1 MAKWVYPPSDTY
13 PVSVYLSKEESAFI
27 KSALFAIGYRYN
39 WQNTNG
45 EPLTDEQFNA
55 LEYRIAS
62 IYNKIYGGFMIGTIQ
77 AIATQE
83 IAENMLLCDG
93 STYSRVDYPILYER
107 LDSAYIVDANNFIVP
122 DLRGRFI
129 IGASLDY
136 PVASIGGY
144 NEITLSIDNMPSH
157 SHTNTPHSHSE
168 ITSVPT
174 IINGGI
180 EAPANSS
187 TPSTGV
193 TGASSIV
200 IDNTGGGLPF
210 DSLPPYEALR
220 YAIIAL

>member
-1 MAKWVYPPSDTY
+1 MAKWVYPPSDTF

-27 KSALFAIGYRYN
+27 KSALFAIGYRYS
-39 WQNTNG
+39 WQNSNG
-45 EPLTDEQFNA
+45 EPLTDEQFNV
-55 LEYRIAS
+55 LEHRIAS
-62 IYNKIYGGFMIGTIQ
+62 IYDKIYGGFMIGTIQ
-77 AIATQE
+77 AIATQDLPV
-83 IAENMLLCDG
+83 NMLLCDG
-93 STYSRVDYPILYER
+93 GSYARVDYPVLYER
-107 LDSAYIVDANNFIVP
+107 LDASYITDANNFVVP

-136 PVASIGGY
+136 PVATTGGSD
-144 NEITLSIDNMPSH
+144 EITLSIDNMPSH
-157 SHTNTPHSHSE
+157 THTNSPHSHSE

-187 TPSTGV
+187 TPSSGL

-200 IDNTGGGLPF
+200 IDNAGGGLPF
-210 DSLPPYEALR
+210 DNLPPFEALR